1 MPKADSYGQN
11 VQYPALGDSPNIEAA
26 LQTLVNGVVPRS
38 VMRFENANVRAAI
51 MVGAYA
57 PKPGMITY
65 LTAEDRYDA
74 RMSDGTWQAIT
85 PSVWKPLSLKSGFS
99 VQSGSPGYRVVNG
112 IVHLR
117 GRIRRTNGGQFSTG
131 TDWIFATLPES
142 VRPETAQYWV
152 TPVEMGA
159 GIYYGRTELSP
170 TTGELLIVTPPGATS
185 TSNGLKWTGLDGISY
200 GI

>member
-1 MPKADSYGQN
+1 
-11 VQYPALGDSPNIEAA
+11 
-26 LQTLVNGVVPRS
+26 
-38 VMRFENANVRAAI
+38 
-51 MVGAYA
+51 
-57 PKPGMITY
+57 MITY
-65 LTAEDRYDA
+65 LSGEDRYDA
-74 RMSDGTWQAIT
+74 RMSDGTWQPIT
-85 PSVWKPLSLKSGFS
+85 PGPWKPLDLKSGYS

-131 TDWIFATLPES
+131 TDWTFATLPSS

-170 TTGELLIVTPPGATS
+170 TTGELMVVTPPGASS
-185 TSNGLKWTGLDGISY
+185 TTNGLKWTGLDGITY